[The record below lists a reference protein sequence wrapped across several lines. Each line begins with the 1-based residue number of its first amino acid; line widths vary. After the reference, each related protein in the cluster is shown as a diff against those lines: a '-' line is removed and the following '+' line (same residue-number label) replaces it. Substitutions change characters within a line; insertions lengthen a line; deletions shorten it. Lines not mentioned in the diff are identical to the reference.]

1 MIHWSK
7 SQLYQLLLVRSL
19 ALLGQAATLFYFALT
34 IGNAGILYPG
44 AVAVVALASL
54 TAVSAVYFRAKT
66 RVTDLQLF
74 QQITIDVIGWS
85 LIMYLTGGATN
96 PFISY
101 LLVPIIVSAAVLNQ
115 RFTVQVGIA
124 ALCAYTLLLNYHQ
137 PFGLLSPSR

>member
-1 MIHWSK
+1 MI
-7 SQLYQLLLVRSL
+7 RSL
-19 ALLGQAATLFYFALT
+19 ALLGQAATFFYFALT

-54 TAVSAVYFRAKT
+54 TAVNAVYFRAKT

-74 QQITIDVIGWS
+74 QQITIDAIGWS

-115 RFTVQVGIA
+115 RFTVLVGIA

-137 PFGLLSPSR
+137 PFGLLSPSC